1 MPVLRNRLSARKA
14 MYRDRLLY
22 LMLLPGLIY
31 FIVYRYVP
39 MAGLAIAF
47 QRYFPLRG
55 FAGSEW
61 IGLANFERIFRSPEI
76 VRVFRNTLT
85 LSLAK
90 ILFGFPVPIVLA
102 IIINEIRIGPVKK
115 TVQTLSYL
123 PHFLSW
129 AVFGEIIV
137 VFLSGNGAIN
147 HIISVLGG
155 NKIYFLIEPL
165 LFQPIA
171 VISAILKNSGWG
183 TIVYLA
189 AISSIDPQLYEA
201 ARMDGAGRLQR
212 IRHITLP
219 SIKSVIVILLII
231 RIGYIMDAGFHQVL
245 VLYNDAVL
253 ETADIFGTYTYRV
266 GLSQGEYSL
275 ATAVGLFQGLVG
287 FMVVWMAN
295 RFAKRIGEEGVW

>member
-1 MPVLRNRLSARKA
+1 MPVLKNELSKA
-14 MYRDRLLY
+14 IHRDRLLY

-39 MAGLAIAF
+39 MGGLVIAF

-61 IGLANFERIFRSPEI
+61 VGLANFERIFRSPEI

-90 ILFGFPVPIVLA
+90 IVFGFPVPIVLA
-102 IIINEIRIGPVKK
+102 IIINEIRIGSVKK
-115 TVQTLSYL
+115 TVQTLTYL

-129 AVFGEIIV
+129 AVFGEIIL

-147 HIISVLGG
+147 HIISALGG
-155 NKIYFLIEPL
+155 EKIYFLIEPI

-201 ARMDGAGRLQR
+201 AKMDGASRLQR

-275 ATAVGLFQGLVG
+275 ATAVGLFQGVVG
-287 FMVVWMAN
+287 FALVWMAN
-295 RFAKRIGEEGVW
+295 RFAKRIGEEGIW